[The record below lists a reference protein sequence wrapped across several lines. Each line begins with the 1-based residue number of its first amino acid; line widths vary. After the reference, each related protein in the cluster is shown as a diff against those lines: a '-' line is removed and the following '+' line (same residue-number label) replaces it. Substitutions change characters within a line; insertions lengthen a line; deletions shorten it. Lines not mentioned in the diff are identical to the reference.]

1 MLCSSSLYSVV
12 FQHDSQMTSITH
24 ALQQCSVLACC
35 QPCSVAMQPCT
46 EKHTSGSL
54 LGTISFLLPRF
65 SVINLHKKMLDFFY
79 QLVLLCL
86 QARILLE
93 KTLDAFLYCVLCTL
107 QVRNIS
113 SNGQYL
119 VFPLFDLTFREERHL
134 KHEIFNCLSR
144 SLHEY
149 NMSSRRHGIRLY
161 FGQVHAC
168 TIARYPGGNGN
179 PGGNG
184 KSCYTS
190 YWQLSLDTLIY
201 PQVSRQQREILVDK
215 LLAAELR
222 YDKLLAAELRYSQVL
237 LGIQA
242 TTGKSWLTSYWQL
255 SLGTLRY
262 PQVPRRQRLSL
273 GTLRYPQVL
282 RRQRQILVFKLLAAE
297 LGYPQVS
304 LGTQATTANPGFQAI
319 SS

>member
-1 MLCSSSLYSVV
+1 MLCSS
-12 FQHDSQMTSITH
+12 
-24 ALQQCSVLACC
+24 A
-35 QPCSVAMQPCT
+35 
-46 EKHTSGSL
+46 
-54 LGTISFLLPRF
+54 LGTIPFALLRF
-65 SVINLHKKMLDFFY
+65 SISNVRRKTHDFFY

-149 NMSSRRHGIRLY
+149 KLQSWRNMSSRRHGIRLY

-168 TIARYPGGNGN
+168 TIARYPGRNGN

-201 PQVSRQQREILVDK
+201 
-215 LLAAELR
+215 
-222 YDKLLAAELRYSQVL
+222 
-237 LGIQA
+237 
-242 TTGKSWLTSYWQL
+242 T
-255 SLGTLRY
+255 
-262 PQVPRRQRLSL
+262 
-273 GTLRYPQVL
+273 
-282 RRQRQILVFKLLAAE
+282 
-297 LGYPQVS
+297 
-304 LGTQATTANPGFQAI
+304 
-319 SS
+319 